1 MIRATT
7 PRHVFVFED
16 INPEENFASI
26 LVTYAQ
32 NDQIV
37 LEKTKDDL
45 EFSTE
50 TCGKKQVYIASYRLT
65 QEETKLFSSKPRN
78 VVDVQVRALT
88 HAGDVYASDKRSI
101 TVQDVLNDEVLV

>member
-16 INPEENFASI
+16 INPEENFSSI

-32 NDQIV
+32 N
-37 LEKTKDDL
+37 DL

-78 VVDVQVRALT
+78 VVEVQVRALT
-88 HAGDVYASDKRSI
+88 NGGDVYASDKRSI

>member
-16 INPEENFASI
+16 IDPVENFSQI
-26 LVTYAQ
+26 LISYAQ

-37 LEKTKDDL
+37 LEKNKDDL

-50 TCGKKQVYIASYRLT
+50 TCGKKQVYVASYRLT

-78 VVDVQVRALT
+78 VVEVQVRALT
-88 HAGDVYASDKRSI
+88 NGGDVYASDKRSI